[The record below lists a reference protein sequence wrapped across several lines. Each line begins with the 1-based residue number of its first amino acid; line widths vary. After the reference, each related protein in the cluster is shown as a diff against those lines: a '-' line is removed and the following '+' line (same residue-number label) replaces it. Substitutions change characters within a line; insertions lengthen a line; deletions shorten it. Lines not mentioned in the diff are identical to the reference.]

1 MLWYS
6 RGMDIHKQRS
16 LVLLKPDAIQRSLV
30 GEVISR
36 IERTGLKIVAIKM
49 VVATRDQIIDHYHKD
64 DAWFLRKGTKIVE
77 NRKESGKPIEKEP
90 IEYGRD
96 IIEQNVQ
103 FMLSGPI
110 IALVIEGGMAPI
122 VIKKITGDTAPTLSD
137 VGTIRG
143 DFSIDSYEQAAVDS
157 RAIRNILHCSENT
170 EDAER
175 EIEVWFTDTEI
186 IAYRLVQEQILY
198 DVNIDGIFE

>member
-1 MLWYS
+1 
-6 RGMDIHKQRS
+6 MDIQKQRS

-30 GEVISR
+30 GEVITR
-36 IERTGLKIVAIKM
+36 IERTGLKIVAMKM
-49 VVATRDQIIDHYHKD
+49 IVATREQILDHYHKD
-64 DAWFLRKGTKIVE
+64 EAWYARKGAKIVE
-77 NRKESGKPIEKEP
+77 DRKASGKPIEKEA

-96 IIEQNVQ
+96 IIEQNVK
-103 FMLSGPI
+103 FMVSGPM
-110 IALVIEGGMAPI
+110 IAFIIEGGMAPI

-143 DFSIDSYEQAAVDS
+143 DLSIDSYEQAAIDG

-175 EIEVWFTDTEI
+175 EIKVWFTDKEI
-186 IAYRLVQEQILY
+186 IQYRLVQEQILY
-198 DVNIDGIFE
+198 DVNLDGILE

>member
-175 EIEVWFTDTEI
+175 EIKVWFTDTEI